1 MSCDSSA
8 FDRVHHSSGVAQRE
22 SRGNGCV
29 ERFIRTLKEQLL
41 WLTRFATV
49 DELDVALRDF
59 AHRYNNHWI
68 LGRLVYK
75 TPAQHRRS
83 FLVEGGVI
91 YTQTCV
97 NNGILYKPTQ
107 PTRIPEAPF
116 LVSGSS
122 LSRSRV
128 SCVAPTG

>member
-1 MSCDSSA
+1 MHFKMSCDSSA

-41 WLTRFATV
+41 WLTRFASV
-49 DELDVALRDF
+49 EELHAALQEF
-59 AHRYNNHWI
+59 ADRFNNLWI
-68 LGRLVYK
+68 LGRLSYM

-91 YTQTCV
+91 SSNTCV
-97 NNGILYKPTQ
+97 NNGILYT
-107 PTRIPEAPF
+107 
-116 LVSGSS
+116 G
-122 LSRSRV
+122 RSTAIGRE
-128 SCVAPTG
+128 T